1 MAVTVDSFL
10 DEVKRLITVP
20 ANQALMNDDQLLL
33 MGDEASQSYVVPL
46 LLSLRQEYFV
56 TSYTQAVTSGVAT
69 YNIPTRSVARTLRE
83 LKYVESGDRKNNLAQ
98 IPIEDTQLWANGTGV
113 VTGYHFKGDKIVL
126 VDVPNVTT
134 ASLEIWYYLQP
145 SKLVKLSDAA
155 RIASVAGDVV
165 TVDAVP
171 STFASGVSCDFV
183 QGISGN
189 SNLTMDVAITAVA
202 GTQVTFGAGVVPTD
216 VVAGDYI
223 TLAGQTP
230 VVQIPTEGVPY
241 LTTKTCVRI
250 LNAIGD
256 FEGMAKLEELASQQE
271 KTLKIITE
279 PRNTGENGKVNPR
292 WGLLRQGRSTFRRG
306 FWGA

>member
-20 ANQALMNDDQLLL
+20 ANQALMNDDALLL

-56 TSYTQAVTSGVAT
+56 TSVTQAVTSGVSS
-69 YNIPTRSVARTLRE
+69 YSIPTRSIARTLRE
-83 LKYVESGDRKNNLAQ
+83 LKYVELGDRKNNLAQ
-98 IPIEDTQLWANGTGV
+98 IAIEDTQLWANGTGV

-145 SKLVKLSDAA
+145 SKLVKLSEAA
-155 RIASVAGDVV
+155 RVVSVAGDVV
-165 TVDAVP
+165 TVTSVP
-171 STFASGVSCDFV
+171 ATFAANVVADFV
-183 QGISGN
+183 EGVSGN
-189 SNLTMDVAITAVA
+189 SILGMDASITSVA
-202 GTQVTFGAGVVPTD
+202 GTQVTFGAGVVPLTL
-216 VVAGDYI
+216 VAGDYI
-223 TLAGQTP
+223 ALAGQTP
-230 VVQIPTEGVPY
+230 VVQIPVEATPY
-241 LTTKTCVRI
+241 LATKTCVRI
-250 LNAIGD
+250 LNSIGD

-279 PRNTGENGKVNPR
+279 PRNTGENAKVNPR
-292 WGLLRQGRSTFRRG
+292 WGLLRQGRATFRRG

>member
-10 DEVKRLITVP
+10 EEVKRLITVP
-20 ANQALMNDDQLLL
+20 ANQALMNDSQLLL

-46 LLSLRQEYFV
+46 LMSLRQEYFV
-56 TSYTQAVTSGVAT
+56 TSYTQAVTSGVST
-69 YNIPTRSVARTLRE
+69 YPIPSRSVARTLRE
-83 LKYVESGDRKNNLAQ
+83 LKYVLTGARKQNLAQ
-98 IPIEDTQLWANGTGV
+98 IALEDTQLWPNDGTV
-113 VTGYHFKGDKIVL
+113 SGYHFKGDKIVL
-126 VDVPNVTT
+126 VGVPNVSTS
-134 ASLEIWYYLQP
+134 SLEIWYYLQP
-145 SKLVKLSDAA
+145 SKLVKLSEAA
-155 RIASVAGDVV
+155 KVVSVAADVV
-165 TVDAVP
+165 TVESVP
-171 STFASGVSCDFV
+171 STFAAGVIVDFV

-189 SNLTMDVAITAVA
+189 SNLGMDLAITSVA

-216 VVAGDYI
+216 LVAGDYI
-223 TLAGQTP
+223 ALAGQTP

-279 PRNTGENGKVNPR
+279 PRNSGENEKVVPR